1 MIRILIVD
9 DQNIVRE
16 GIKILL
22 EQATE
27 IEVVGAAEDGN
38 IALQEMEKLQ
48 PDIVLLDINM
58 PGIDG
63 LTVADKIRDKFPQVK
78 IIMLSSYEDEQY
90 VQKATALGAKG
101 YLLKSASSQQLEW
114 SIKLVHQGYSAIKS
128 DLLEKQFSQTSQTP
142 PQPQAQAA
150 QELPPQPQVP
160 SQREFNR
167 ESKFNYLKIEKPTI
181 EIGPKAELP
190 KAELPKAE
198 PPKVAALS
206 RNNQHQQRNQNNL
219 NQLELLLAKNHTQP
233 KSIGAPRQQ
242 RRKTP
247 MFHSVRLT
255 QVKKTMKS
263 FEFKLL
269 IFIILFSLSLL
280 VFIALS

>member
-22 EQATE
+22 EQAAD

-38 IALQEMEKLQ
+38 IALQEMEKLK

-63 LTVADKIRDKFPQVK
+63 LAVADKIRHQFPKIK

-90 VQKATALGAKG
+90 VQKATELGAKG

-128 DLLEKQFSQTSQTP
+128 DLLEKQLSQEPSASPAPSAP
-142 PQPQAQAA
+142 PAPPR
-150 QELPPQPQVP
+150 QEI
-160 SQREFNR
+160 QREP
-167 ESKFNYLKIEKPTI
+167 KFDYVKIEPPAS
-181 EIGPKAELP
+181 ESNNNHSL
-190 KAELPKAE
+190 
-198 PPKVAALS
+198 PKVAALS
-206 RNNQHQQRNQNNL
+206 RNSTKQRDQENL
-219 NQLELLLAKNHTQP
+219 NQLELLLSKNHTQRDSLGLP
-233 KSIGAPRQQ
+233 TKQ
-242 RRKTP
+242 RRKKER
-247 MFHSVRLT
+247 FHSVKLT
-255 QVKKTMKS
+255 QIKKTMKS

-269 IFIILFSLSLL
+269 VFIILFSLSLL

>member
-22 EQATE
+22 EQAAD

-38 IALQEMEKLQ
+38 IALQEMEKLK

-63 LTVADKIRDKFPQVK
+63 LAVADKIRHQFPKIK

-90 VQKATALGAKG
+90 VQKATELGAKG

-128 DLLEKQFSQTSQTP
+128 DLLEKQLSQEPSASPAPSAP
-142 PQPQAQAA
+142 PAPPR
-150 QELPPQPQVP
+150 QEI
-160 SQREFNR
+160 QREP
-167 ESKFNYLKIEKPTI
+167 KFDYVKIEPPTS
-181 EIGPKAELP
+181 ESNNHSL
-190 KAELPKAE
+190 
-198 PPKVAALS
+198 PKVAALS
-206 RNNQHQQRNQNNL
+206 RHNNKQRDQENL
-219 NQLELLLAKNHTQP
+219 NQLELLLSKNHTQRDSSGLP
-233 KSIGAPRQQ
+233 TQK
-242 RRKTP
+242 RRKKEL
-247 MFHSVRLT
+247 FHSVKLT
-255 QVKKTMKS
+255 QIKKTMKS

-269 IFIILFSLSLL
+269 VFIILFSLSLL

>member
-22 EQATE
+22 EQATD

-38 IALQEMEKLQ
+38 IALQKIEKLK

-63 LTVADKIRDKFPQVK
+63 LAVADKIRHQFLKTK

-90 VQKATALGAKG
+90 VQKATELGAKG

-128 DLLEKQFSQTSQTP
+128 DLLEKQLSQEPSASPAPSAP
-142 PQPQAQAA
+142 PASPAPPH
-150 QELPPQPQVP
+150 QEIK
-160 SQREFNR
+160 REP
-167 ESKFNYLKIEKPTI
+167 KFDYVKIESPVP
-181 EIGPKAELP
+181 ESNNNHSL
-190 KAELPKAE
+190 
-198 PPKVAALS
+198 PKVAALS
-206 RNNQHQQRNQNNL
+206 RNNNKQRDQENL
-219 NQLELLLAKNHTQP
+219 NQLELLLSKNHT
-233 KSIGAPRQQ
+233 PRESFGYSTQQ
-242 RRKTP
+242 RRKKEL
-247 MFHSVRLT
+247 FHSVKLT
-255 QVKKTMKS
+255 QIKKTMKS

-269 IFIILFSLSLL
+269 VFIILFSLSLL

>member
-22 EQATE
+22 EQAE
-27 IEVVGAAEDGN
+27 DIEVVGAAEDGN
-38 IALQEMEKLQ
+38 IALQEIEKLK

-63 LTVADKIRDKFPQVK
+63 LAVADKIRNQFPKIK

-90 VQKATALGAKG
+90 VQKATELGAKG

-128 DLLEKQFSQTSQTP
+128 DLLEKQLSQEPSAP
-142 PQPQAQAA
+142 PA
-150 QELPPQPQVP
+150 PPEPPAPPAPTEPPRQKI
-160 SQREFNR
+160 QREP
-167 ESKFNYLKIEKPTI
+167 KFDYVKIEPPAS
-181 EIGPKAELP
+181 ESNNNHSF
-190 KAELPKAE
+190 
-198 PPKVAALS
+198 PKVAALS
-206 RNNQHQQRNQNNL
+206 RNSTKQRDQENL
-219 NQLELLLAKNHTQP
+219 NQLELLLSKNHTQRDSLGLP
-233 KSIGAPRQQ
+233 TQQ
-242 RRKTP
+242 RRKKEL
-247 MFHSVRLT
+247 FHSVKLT
-255 QVKKTMKS
+255 QIKKTMKS

-269 IFIILFSLSLL
+269 VFIILFSLSLL

>member
-22 EQATE
+22 EQAAD

-38 IALQEMEKLQ
+38 IALQEMGKLK

-63 LTVADKIRDKFPQVK
+63 LAVADKIRHQFPKIK

-90 VQKATALGAKG
+90 VQKATELGAKG

-128 DLLEKQFSQTSQTP
+128 DLLEKQLSQEPPASPAPSTSTAP
-142 PQPQAQAA
+142 PR
-150 QELPPQPQVP
+150 QEIKRSPKYDYV
-160 SQREFNR
+160 
-167 ESKFNYLKIEKPTI
+167 KIEPPAS
-181 EIGPKAELP
+181 ESNNNHSL
-190 KAELPKAE
+190 
-198 PPKVAALS
+198 PKVAALS
-206 RNNQHQQRNQNNL
+206 RNNTKQRDQENL
-219 NQLELLLAKNHTQP
+219 NQLELLLSKNHAQRDSLGLPT
-233 KSIGAPRQQ
+233 QQ
-242 RRKTP
+242 RRKKEL
-247 MFHSVRLT
+247 FHSVKLT
-255 QVKKTMKS
+255 QIKKTMKS

-269 IFIILFSLSLL
+269 VFIILFSLSLL